1 MLTKKSFDN
10 IENNLTKMID
20 TQTGIKVLTIFLND
34 YLLDEVVSDF
44 HSNQR
49 EKDENIIAIIQII
62 QRLNYELISLSH
74 SCCNEMYSKHR

>member
-49 EKDENIIAIIQII
+49 EKDENIIAIIQI
-62 QRLNYELISLSH
+62 
-74 SCCNEMYSKHR
+74 KP